1 MMMESDGAIRG
12 PLFKGTTIVSVRR
25 EGRVALGGDGQITL
39 GTMIVKAQAKKVRTL
54 HQNRVLAGFAGST
67 ADALTLFER
76 FESML
81 DAHQGHVGR
90 ASVALAKEWRT
101 DRSLRRLEALLAV
114 ASQEVSYL
122 ISGAGDVIE
131 PEMGILSIGSGSSYA
146 LAAAKV
152 LVRHTELSPVEIVRE
167 ALLTAAEMDIYTN
180 REITVLSLPDQTST
194 SPESGRGERDGGTG
208 NGK

>member
-1 MMMESDGAIRG
+1 MSRESDEAGQGIR
-12 PLFKGTTIVSVRR
+12 FKGTTIVSVRR
-25 EGRVALGGDGQITL
+25 ENRVALGGDGQITL

-54 HQNRVLAGFAGST
+54 YQNRVLAGFAGST
-67 ADALTLFER
+67 SDALTLFER

-114 ASQEVSYL
+114 ATQEVSYL

-131 PEMGILSIGSGSSYA
+131 PEMGVLSIGSGSSYA
-146 LAAAKV
+146 LAAARV
-152 LVRHTELSPVEIVRE
+152 LVRHTSLSPAEIVRE
-167 ALLTAAEMDIYTN
+167 ALLTASEMDIYTN
-180 REITVLSLPDQTST
+180 REITVLSLPEEL
-194 SPESGRGERDGGTG
+194 PLNLESR
-208 NGK
+208 

>member
-1 MMMESDGAIRG
+1 MMRENDESAHGLR
-12 PLFKGTTIVSVRR
+12 FKGTTIVSVRR
-25 EGRVALGGDGQITL
+25 ENGVALGGDGQITL

-114 ASQEVSYL
+114 ASREVSYL

-131 PEMGILSIGSGSSYA
+131 PELGILSIGSGSSYA
-146 LAAAKV
+146 LAAARV
-152 LVRHTELSPVEIVRE
+152 LVRHTALSPGEIVRE
-167 ALLTAAEMDIYTN
+167 SLLTAAEMDIYTN
-180 REITVLSLPDQTST
+180 REITVLSLPEEPSPD
-194 SPESGRGERDGGTG
+194 PESR
-208 NGK
+208 